1 MRFNLILI
9 SRTDFTV
16 PHNICETQFHTFCTL
31 HSYVWDHAHVAPQ
44 SPVNHQSPL
53 MCAAGSGYSGP
64 VVDESTI
71 EGISCLLPENILKVL
86 DGVRLEAAERAAEEA
101 LVSK

>member
-1 MRFNLILI
+1 
-9 SRTDFTV
+9 
-16 PHNICETQFHTFCTL
+16 
-31 HSYVWDHAHVAPQ
+31 
-44 SPVNHQSPL
+44 